1 MKKAKY
7 IKPSITFVDVQ
18 AEYVCASASNHGGW
32 RVHDPLA
39 PKEGAEFGPE
49 KEVIDIRPGT
59 PSGRLDAPEHGGFP
73 LWEDEADYDY

>member
-18 AEYVCASASNHGGW
+18 AEYVCASASNHGVW
-32 RVHDPLA
+32 HVKDPLA
-39 PKEGAEFGPE
+39 PDSGKDPE
-49 KEVIDIRPGT
+49 KDDYIQIRPGT
-59 PSGRLDAPEHGGFP
+59 PGGRLDAPSNNGYP